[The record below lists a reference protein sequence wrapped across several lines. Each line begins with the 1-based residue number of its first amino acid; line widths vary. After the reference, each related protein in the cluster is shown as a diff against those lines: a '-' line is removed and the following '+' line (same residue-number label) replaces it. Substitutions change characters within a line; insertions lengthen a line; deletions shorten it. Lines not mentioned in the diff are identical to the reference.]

1 MNPAEFTIQPISRH
15 VDLTTFD
22 CGTPALNDYLQKY
35 ARQNHNRNIGKT
47 FLALGKDGKE
57 ILGYYTASASE
68 IDTETL
74 PETHSKHLPR
84 YPVPAMRIGRLAV
97 DKSHQGQGIGAELLW
112 DAFRRAINVS
122 NEIGIYAVAVD
133 AKDAKA
139 SAFYLKYGFIPLT
152 HKPLAFF
159 LPIETIKVLFAKFL

>member
-1 MNPAEFTIQPISRH
+1 MNPADFSIQPISRH

-22 CGTPALNDYLQKY
+22 CGTQALNDYLRKY
-35 ARQNHNRNIGKT
+35 ARQNHDRNIGKT
-47 FLALGKDGKE
+47 FLVLDKEGKK

-74 PETHSKHLPR
+74 PEIYSKQLPR

-97 DKSHQGQGIGAELLW
+97 DKKHQGQGIGAELLW
-112 DAFRRAINVS
+112 DVFRRAINVS

-139 SAFYLKYGFIPLT
+139 AAFYSKYDFIPLT
-152 HKPLAFF
+152 HKPLSLF
-159 LPIETIKVLFAKFL
+159 LPIQTIKTLFINK